1 MKTENMKCLR
11 AAAEEFLELLYPRR
25 CPICQKILDRKEKLV
40 CEECG
45 RKLPYIREPLCKKCG
60 KPLTRREQEYC
71 PDCETGRHHF
81 TEGRSIFLY
90 EKELRHSVHRMKFE
104 NKREY
109 LDFYAWAM
117 ARAGKDFMDRI
128 RPAVLMPVP
137 MHPGKRRER
146 GFDQSRILAEKL
158 GKLTGISVDAR
169 SLTRNRF
176 TLPQKDLDVR
186 ERKRNLRGAFSVKKG
201 SLLREPVLL
210 IDDIYTTGATMDE
223 IARTLENEGIK
234 RIYFLALCTGKGK

>member
-1 MKTENMKCLR
+1 MKTENMKWLR

-90 EKELRHSVHRMKFE
+90 EKEFRHSVHRMKFE

-137 MHPGKRRER
+137 MHPGKRREM
-146 GFDQSRILAEKL
+146 D
-158 GKLTGISVDAR
+158 LT
-169 SLTRNRF
+169 
-176 TLPQKDLDVR
+176 
-186 ERKRNLRGAFSVKKG
+186 
-201 SLLREPVLL
+201 
-210 IDDIYTTGATMDE
+210 
-223 IARTLENEGIK
+223 
-234 RIYFLALCTGKGK
+234 

>member
-1 MKTENMKCLR
+1 MR

-109 LDFYAWAM
+109 LDFYAWAWP
-117 ARAGKDFMDRI
+117 GPEKI
-128 RPAVLMPVP
+128 LWTGSVP
-137 MHPGKRRER
+137 P
-146 GFDQSRILAEKL
+146 
-158 GKLTGISVDAR
+158 
-169 SLTRNRF
+169 
-176 TLPQKDLDVR
+176 
-186 ERKRNLRGAFSVKKG
+186 
-201 SLLREPVLL
+201 
-210 IDDIYTTGATMDE
+210 
-223 IARTLENEGIK
+223 
-234 RIYFLALCTGKGK
+234 C